1 MSAHPSVASEPLA
14 AWLERQEACAAR
26 NLFLGI
32 SSVAIVKTRPSLG
45 QTVRPVRGAIVASH
59 VLGAYDPDPD
69 YFFHWFRDS
78 ALVIDALRLLHE
90 QGAAGAEALGH
101 LRDFVTFSLSL
112 QALDGRA
119 LAASTAWR
127 AAVTEDFA
135 KFLRTN
141 EELAGVHGESVA
153 AETRVNPDGTLD
165 VLSWPRPQHDGP
177 ALRALALLRWARTVP
192 FDAELDAAAAR
203 LLELDLGFVRRR
215 ARLPCFD
222 IWEEEKG
229 LHYYTLAVSAAAL
242 DEGAPWLEARGERDE
257 AAACRAEADA
267 IRRLLDGYWREDEGY
282 YRSRVLESG
291 SRSTKELDIAVVLAA
306 IHGRQAWERHSPSDP
321 RVLATLE
328 RLERLFDAEYPI
340 NHGRPAYRGPALGRY
355 PGDVYYSG
363 GAYYFSTLG
372 GAELCFRAAAA
383 GAPDAPALVRR
394 GDAFLETVRAFTP
407 PSGCLS
413 EQFCGRTGVQTSAR
427 HLGWS
432 YAAFITCLAARRA
445 ALEKLA

>member
-1 MSAHPSVASEPLA
+1 MSAGGEPLA
-14 AWLERQEACAAR
+14 AWLERQEARAAR
-26 NLFLGI
+26 NLLLGVSPVGI
-32 SSVAIVKTRPSLG
+32 TKTRPGLG
-45 QTVRPVRGAIVASH
+45 QTIRPVKGAIVASH

-90 QGAAGAEALGH
+90 RGPAGAEALEH
-101 LRDFVTFSLSL
+101 LRDFVEFSLSL

-119 LAASTAWR
+119 LAADRTWR
-127 AAVTEDFA
+127 AAATEELA
-135 KFLRTN
+135 KFLRTD
-141 EELAGVHGESVA
+141 EELAAVHGESVG

-165 VLSWPRPQHDGP
+165 VLRWARPQHDGP
-177 ALRALALLRWARTVP
+177 PLRALAVLRWARSVP
-192 FDAELDAAAAR
+192 FDAALEAAAGR
-203 LLELDLGFVRRR
+203 LLELDLSFVRRR

-222 IWEEEKG
+222 IWEEENG

-242 DEGAPWLEARGERDE
+242 DEGAPWLEARGQRDE

-267 IRRLLDGYWREDEGY
+267 IRRLLDGYWLEDEGY

-291 SRSTKELDIAVVLAA
+291 ARSAKELDIAVVLAA
-306 IHGRQAWERHSPSDP
+306 IHGRQAWERHSPRDT

-328 RLERLFDAEYPI
+328 RLERLFAAEYPI
-340 NHGRPAYRGPALGRY
+340 NRDRPPHRGPALGRY
-355 PGDVYYSG
+355 AGDVYYSG

-372 GAELCFRAAAA
+372 AAELCFRAAAA
-383 GAPDAPALVRR
+383 GAPDAAALVRR

-413 EQFCGRTGVQTSAR
+413 EQFCGKTGAQTSAK

-432 YAAFITCLAARRA
+432 YAAFISCLAARRA
-445 ALEKLA
+445 ALEPHA